1 MGTPTACILTIV
13 FALLLSRRLG
23 WNADPARVP
32 LLAAA
37 VLFALALFLP
47 ALGLAEREQAWVV
60 AAHVAT
66 ALGALVLVV
75 AILLFEPKGSK
86 KAVQRKASRKKR
98 KEGKSA
104 TRPAAP
110 LPPAPGAQ
118 AAEAQGERGDAAA
131 SPHDDPYTGPHED
144 RA

>member
-98 KEGKSA
+98 KSA